1 MRDRPSSM
9 QRWLSPRRT
18 APRIFVGKLSGLR
31 GTNVDMRDLFEVLA
45 RVHDA
50 EISARAQSRPCGT
63 ARFYTKGGVSRP
75 DACRSVAL
83 PAVRSSELRP
93 LVALPPVRSGEL
105 RPSALVADMPS
116 HPRQAVPSLA

>member
-1 MRDRPSSM
+1 ME
-9 QRWLSPRRT
+9 RWLSPRRT
-18 APRIFVGKLSGLR
+18 APRIFVGSYPIC
-31 GTNVDMRDLFEVLA
+31 GTNVDMRDLFVVLA

-50 EISARAQSRPCGT
+50 EIHRRGRRAARAGRP
-63 ARFYTKGGVSRP
+63 AFMQGGVSRP

-83 PAVRSSELRP
+83 PAVRSGELRP

-116 HPRQAVPSLA
+116 HPPQAVPSRA

>member
-1 MRDRPSSM
+1 MRDRPSLM
-9 QRWLSPRRT
+9 ERWLSPRRT
-18 APRIFVGKLSGLR
+18 APRIFVGSYPTC

-63 ARFYTKGGVSRP
+63 ARFYAKGGVSRP
-75 DACRSVAL
+75 DACR
-83 PAVRSSELRP
+83 